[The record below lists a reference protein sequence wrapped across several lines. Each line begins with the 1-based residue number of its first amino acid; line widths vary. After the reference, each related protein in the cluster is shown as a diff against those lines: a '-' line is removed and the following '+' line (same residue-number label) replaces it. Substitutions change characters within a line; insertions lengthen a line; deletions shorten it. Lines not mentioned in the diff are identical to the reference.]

1 MNPFWLFLVVGIGL
15 LATELLVFQFTTF
28 WLFFIG
34 LGALVAA
41 LYAWLVPGASY
52 LVATIVFVLAS
63 AVITAM
69 LYRPLR
75 RWQNQPSDMAGNNAV
90 GQRVVVKKPVEKGQ
104 SGVVSW
110 SGSDWEAELA
120 NGQVETIQAG
130 ESARVI
136 SVEGIKLLVEKD
148 TG

>member
-1 MNPFWLFLVVGIGL
+1 MNPFWLFLVVGVGL

-41 LYAWLVPGASY
+41 CYAWLSGDPSY
-52 LVATIVFVLAS
+52 LISTIVFVLAS
-63 AVITAM
+63 AVITAL

-90 GQRVVVKKPVEKGQ
+90 GQRVAVKQAVRQ
-104 SGVVSW
+104 DQAGVVNW

-120 NGQVETIQAG
+120 GGQTEEIPVG
-130 ESARVI
+130 DFARVV
-136 SVEGIKLLVEKD
+136 SVEGIRLQVSKD
-148 TG
+148 T

>member
-1 MNPFWLFLVVGIGL
+1 
-15 LATELLVFQFTTF
+15 
-28 WLFFIG
+28 
-34 LGALVAA
+34 
-41 LYAWLVPGASY
+41 
-52 LVATIVFVLAS
+52 
-63 AVITAM
+63 
-69 LYRPLR
+69 
-75 RWQNQPSDMAGNNAV
+75 MAGNNAV